1 MKDEEFKLLIET
13 LKEEKNVQV
22 FIDGENGL
30 PDNSIV
36 IGQCLDEL
44 VGIHRELRKK
54 NHILDRLVDGY
65 YYAHNIPDEI

>member
-36 IGQCLDEL
+36 IGQCLDGWYTQ
-44 VGIHRELRKK
+44 GIT
-54 NHILDRLVDGY
+54 
-65 YYAHNIPDEI
+65 